1 MWLSSE
7 YIPSGVRL
15 TAYGGGAD
23 DLPQHV
29 LQEFLDSV
37 ASGSAVVPLDKVFEF
52 EQLPEAHERMA
63 AGKASGKMVVM
74 TGM

>member
-1 MWLSSE
+1 
-7 YIPSGVRL
+7 L

-29 LQEFLDSV
+29 LQGFLDSV
-37 ASGSAVVPLDKVFEF
+37 ASGSGSVPIDRVFEF

-63 AGKASGKMVVM
+63 AGAASGKMVVL

>member
-1 MWLSSE
+1 M
-7 YIPSGVRL
+7 
-15 TAYGGGAD
+15 
-23 DLPQHV
+23 

-37 ASGSAVVPLDKVFEF
+37 ASGSAIVPIDKVFGF
-52 EQLPEAHERMA
+52 EQLHEAHERMA